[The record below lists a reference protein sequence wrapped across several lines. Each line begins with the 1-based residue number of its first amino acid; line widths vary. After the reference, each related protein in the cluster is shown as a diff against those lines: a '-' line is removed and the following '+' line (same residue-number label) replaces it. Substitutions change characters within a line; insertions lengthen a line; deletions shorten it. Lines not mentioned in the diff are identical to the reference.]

1 MKQHVVAESAADV
14 AETAAVAVDAAIRRV
29 KKADWK
35 GHKFKEKEVRNAIAS
50 ILGANEG
57 LVDTVF
63 EIAKA
68 QHDYS

>member
-1 MKQHVVAESAADV
+1 MSQYAVAESTADV
-14 AETAAVAVDAAIRRV
+14 AEAAVIALDTAIRRV

-35 GHKFKEKEVRNAIAS
+35 GNRFKEKEVRNAIAS
-50 ILGANEG
+50 ILGSADG
-57 LVDTVF
+57 LVDTIL